1 MSTQFEDEDYELCL
15 MRHGVAEDRRAGLA
29 DAKRALT
36 PEGKEGVRKIAEG
49 LAKTGFAPV
58 YVVSSPYVRAAET
71 ARIVADSF
79 GSKIPFDF
87 CDALEPGGSPEGL
100 LNFLASRPQH
110 THVLAV
116 GHEPDLSLL
125 AGRSCAAAESGAQK
139 PAASRQVPA
148 AAAMVCRRVRM
159 PALPF
164 NASCFMPRDGVR
176 GRAGATDR
184 RRGRTAARSH
194 RGRRQRE

>member
-1 MSTQFEDEDYELCL
+1 MSGQFEDEDYELCI
-15 MRHGVAEDRRAGLA
+15 MRHGIAEDRRAGLA

-36 PEGKEGVRKIAEG
+36 PEGKEGMQKIAQG
-49 LAKTGFAPV
+49 LAKTGFAPA

-79 GSKIPFDF
+79 RPKIAFDF

-125 AGRSCAAAESGAQK
+125 AARLIGAGRQANVGFKKGGCCLISFSDF
-139 PAASRQVPA
+139 PSRSP
-148 AAAMVCRRVRM
+148 
-159 PALPF
+159 
-164 NASCFMPRDGVR
+164 
-176 GRAGATDR
+176 GRLLWWLTPKLLRKLA
-184 RRGRTAARSH
+184 
-194 RGRRQRE
+194 